1 MSPGGLSN
9 HRPIILSRTPTNNP
23 ANAMLNKNAASSEQT
38 GQDHVNHLNAI
49 VDHVGQK
56 ILDKEQPIRII
67 LAALLADGHV
77 LLEDLPGLGKTT
89 LATAIAQAF
98 GLDFN
103 RIQLTSDMMP
113 SDVLGV
119 SIYDAGSQQF
129 SYHKGPVFTQFLLA
143 DELNR
148 ATPKTQSALLEAMAE
163 NQVSMDGQTHPLD
176 EVFFVM
182 ATQNPIDEAG
192 TYALPQSQLDRFL
205 ISLSLGYPSAG
216 SERQLY
222 AKSYLQQLRQPVEA
236 ISSPAQ
242 LLAWRKLINAIHASD
257 EVLDYLQLLIQKTR
271 DHGQILHGLS
281 PRAGLSLFKL
291 SQALAFMDG
300 RDFITPGDVQTA
312 FYPVSRHRLV
322 SQDNQAAGELAHQI
336 IHDTPHI

>member
-1 MSPGGLSN
+1 MPNKQTETN
-9 HRPIILSRTPTNNP
+9 HQAEAKYTTSI
-23 ANAMLNKNAASSEQT
+23 Q
-38 GQDHVNHLNAI
+38 QI
-49 VDHVGQK
+49 VDAVGQK
-56 ILDKEQPIRII
+56 ILDKEQSIKTII
-67 LAALLADGHV
+67 AALIAGGHV

-89 LATAIAQAF
+89 LATAIAQVF
-98 GLDFN
+98 GMDFN

-119 SIYDAGSQQF
+119 SIYDAPSQTF

-163 NQVSMDGQTHPLD
+163 NQVSMDGKTYPLD

-205 ISLSLGYPSAG
+205 ISLSLGYPDQQ

-222 AKSYLQQLRQPVEA
+222 GANYLAQFKQPISA
-236 ISSPAQ
+236 LSSPAQ
-242 LLAWRKLINAIHASD
+242 LLSWQQKASQIHASE
-257 EVLDYLQLLIQKTR
+257 EVLNYLQLLIHKTR
-271 DHGQILHGLS
+271 NHSEFQHGLS
-281 PRAGLSLFKL
+281 PRAGLSMFKL
-291 SQALAFMDG
+291 AQSFALMAQ
-300 RDFITPGDVQTA
+300 RDFMTPADIQSA

-322 SQDNQAAGELAHQI
+322 TFDGSPASDLISAILDDTVI
-336 IHDTPHI
+336 I

>member
-1 MSPGGLSN
+1 
-9 HRPIILSRTPTNNP
+9 
-23 ANAMLNKNAASSEQT
+23 MLNENQASKSPAQMHSDVESI
-38 GQDHVNHLNAI
+38 HAI
-49 VDHVGQK
+49 IDHVGQK

-89 LATAIAQAF
+89 LATAIAQSF
-98 GLDFN
+98 GLQFN

-119 SIYDAGSQQF
+119 SIYDAKSQQF
-129 SYHKGPVFTQFLLA
+129 SYHKGPIFTQFLLA

-163 NQVSMDGQTHPLD
+163 NQVSMDGKTHALD
-176 EVFFVM
+176 DVFFVM

-205 ISLSLGYPSAG
+205 VSLSLGYPNQQ
-216 SERQLY
+216 SERRLY
-222 AKSYLQQLRQPVEA
+222 SKAYLQQFRKPVEA
-236 ISSPAQ
+236 ISSPQQ
-242 LLAWRKLINAIHASD
+242 LLAWREKITAVHASD
-257 EVLDYLQLLIQKTR
+257 EVLDYLQLLVQKTR
-271 DHGQILHGLS
+271 DHAEILHGLS

-291 SQALAFMDG
+291 AQSLAFMEG
-300 RDFITPGDVQTA
+300 RDFITPGDVQMA

-322 SQDNQAAGELAHQI
+322 THDNQSAGDLVHEI